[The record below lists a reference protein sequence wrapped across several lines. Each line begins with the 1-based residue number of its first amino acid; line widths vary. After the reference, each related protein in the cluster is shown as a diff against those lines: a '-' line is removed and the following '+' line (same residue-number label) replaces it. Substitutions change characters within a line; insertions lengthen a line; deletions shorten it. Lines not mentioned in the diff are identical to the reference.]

1 MRQFAQLLSL
11 HSCSLLQASTAYRC
25 YSVPT
30 AKRLRLLLL
39 GQARELGGL
48 YLLALALLALLPLS
62 LGQLR
67 LLERLEPSQLL
78 CRDVNLLAE
87 PAASAV
93 GCARA
98 ASASACCR
106 TNSTASSA
114 TRDRLGAGHDV
125 IGGRCCLG
133 ALAR

>member
-78 CRDVNLLAE
+78 CRDLNLKPLQMKVLVPGLPLPFRPGSVE
-87 PAASAV
+87 
-93 GCARA
+93 RA
-98 ASASACCR
+98 
-106 TNSTASSA
+106 
-114 TRDRLGAGHDV
+114 DPFGW
-125 IGGRCCLG
+125 RC
-133 ALAR
+133 

>member
-30 AKRLRLLLL
+30 AKRVRLLLL

-62 LGQLR
+62 LGQLGSAQCSDPVGVTTFNR
-67 LLERLEPSQLL
+67 MVTPSHSKQ
-78 CRDVNLLAE
+78 NG
-87 PAASAV
+87 SAP
-93 GCARA
+93 
-98 ASASACCR
+98 
-106 TNSTASSA
+106 
-114 TRDRLGAGHDV
+114 
-125 IGGRCCLG
+125 RCK
-133 ALAR
+133 

>member
-62 LGQLR
+62 LDSFGCLSVSSR
-67 LLERLEPSQLL
+67 
-78 CRDVNLLAE
+78 
-87 PAASAV
+87 ASSSVETSISWQRA
-93 GCARA
+93 GGIGCWLCARRQ
-98 ASASACCR
+98 CVGM
-106 TNSTASSA
+106 
-114 TRDRLGAGHDV
+114 L
-125 IGGRCCLG
+125 
-133 ALAR
+133 

>member
-39 GQARELGGL
+39 GQARKLGGL
-48 YLLALALLALLPLS
+48 CLLAPCS
-62 LGQLR
+62 PSSRFCPLGQLR

-78 CRDVNLLAE
+78 CRDLNLLAE
-87 PAASAV
+87 
-93 GCARA
+93 GRRHRLLWMCARRQ
-98 ASASACCR
+98 CVGM
-106 TNSTASSA
+106 
-114 TRDRLGAGHDV
+114 L
-125 IGGRCCLG
+125 
-133 ALAR
+133 